1 MKGARERPF
10 LHLMDPKFQNIKA
23 VFLDG
28 GSAVLEEDTIYRE
41 RIRRTIKAFHLSL
54 TEEEFFSLL
63 IEGAIKRQRP
73 YVYACEQ
80 LGLSPTAI
88 DWDFS
93 YEKVYPGAYEVLG
106 TLHKKYKLALVA
118 NQPKGFDERVKKL
131 NLTSYFDF
139 VLGSEDYDVRK
150 PDPAIYRLAA
160 AKLGIK
166 PSEAVMVGDRPENDI
181 KPAHEAG
188 CKAIWIKQGLAIY
201 VTKLEPDEEPDATI
215 ASLKDLERILL

>member
-1 MKGARERPF
+1 
-10 LHLMDPKFQNIKA
+10 MDPKFKNIKA

-41 RIRRTIKAFHLSL
+41 RIRRTIKAFNLSI
-54 TEEEFFSLL
+54 TEEQFFSLL
-63 IEGAIKRQRP
+63 KEGAIKRQRP
-73 YVYACEQ
+73 YYYACEQ
-80 LGLSPTAI
+80 LGLPPTAI

-160 AKLGIK
+160 KKLGIK

-181 KPAHEAG
+181 LPAHEAG

-201 VTKLEPDEEPDATI
+201 VTKLEANEEPDATNT
-215 ASLKDLERILL
+215 SLKDLERLLL